1 MNKDAEEHDIV
12 LLDDKG
18 GKFLIKDLE

>member
-1 MNKDAEEHDIV
+1 MNKDGEEHDIV